1 MEEPEAK
8 RPSEEGRMILEV
20 ATNGVSWVQELDAI
34 SLSHTNLTP
43 AENVE
48 TKLHTS
54 DTDPTSWIRTEGW
67 NNMYSGIYLKRGLLQ
82 PQALSEVPAQPR
94 ITSSQFKSTFLHYAE
109 VQRKTDSC
117 GSGIAAR
124 AERRASEPAGRAA
137 STGGDT
143 AGPDCAGSLRRVP
156 DFGFAAKK
164 ARAFSS
170 HRVRA

>member
-1 MEEPEAK
+1 MFGPCGVQTISTLKTTQMHPKPVSTVHRHIEPCGQK
-8 RPSEEGRMILEV
+8 GYCKSRLMQQLMIE
-20 ATNGVSWVQELDAI
+20 
-34 SLSHTNLTP
+34 
-43 AENVE
+43 
-48 TKLHTS
+48 
-54 DTDPTSWIRTEGW
+54 
-67 NNMYSGIYLKRGLLQ
+67 
-82 PQALSEVPAQPR
+82 
-94 ITSSQFKSTFLHYAE
+94 STFLHYAE